1 MSAFDHLLPPA
12 VVLVSTLAAVI
23 IFVAGE
29 ARQRLRVVVNLAAAL
44 LKLALVVWIGLGVL
58 DGHRYEF
65 SFELVPGLELMLH
78 ADALSILFA
87 SLSAVLWLVTTV
99 YAIAYLEHSANRA
112 RFFGFFSLCVSAT
125 MGIAMA
131 GNLLTLFIFY
141 ELLTLTTWPLV
152 VHHGTPEA
160 LAAGRSYLRYTLT
173 GGVVLLTAMVWLYG
187 LAGNVAQ
194 SGIFTPGG
202 FLAPL
207 AEENRAAL
215 AVIFALL
222 IGGFGVKAAIVPLHG
237 WLPKAMVAP
246 APVSALLHA
255 VAVVKAGAFGI
266 IRVVEDVYGHELVAG
281 LGLRMPLIAAAC
293 WTIVIGSLFALSE
306 HNLKRRLAYSTVSQ
320 VSYIVLGVAVGGLLA
335 TSGGMVHL
343 VHQGL
348 MKVTLF
354 FCAGIWGLLLGLE
367 RIEELDGLGPRMP
380 WTAGAFTIAALGMI
394 GVPPIVGFITKWY
407 LGAGAIAAGVPWVLA
422 VLIAS
427 ALLNAAYFLPLI
439 RRLWLPVDEAGSGS
453 LADRPIGI
461 GRLPRLALVASAA
474 ATAVLT
480 VLLGVLAAH
489 PLSPLNFVLGI
500 AAEYV
505 P

>member
-1 MSAFDHLLPPA
+1 MAPWLAQALPPA
-12 VVLVSTLAAVI
+12 VVLVSTLAALV

-29 ARQRLRVVVNLAAAL
+29 AHQRLRIWVNLIAATIKL
-44 LKLALVVWIGLGVL
+44 LLVVWIGLAVL
-58 DGHRYEF
+58 AGNTFMFR
-65 SFELVPGLELMLH
+65 FELLPGLELILH

-99 YAIAYLEHSANRA
+99 YAIAYLERSPNRA

-131 GNLLTLFIFY
+131 GNLMTLFIFY

-152 VHHGTPEA
+152 VHNGTPEA

-173 GGVVLLTAMVWLYG
+173 GGVVLLVAMAWLYG
-187 LAGNVAQ
+187 LAGNVE
-194 SGIFTPGG
+194 FTPGG

-207 AEENRAAL
+207 VAEHRIAL
-215 AVIFALL
+215 SVIFAMLVA
-222 IGGFGVKAAIVPLHG
+222 GFGIKAALIPLHG

-266 IRVVEDVYGHELVAG
+266 IRTVEDVYGLELVAE
-281 LGLRMPLIAAAC
+281 LGMRIPLIAVAA
-293 WTIVIGSLFALSE
+293 WTIIIGSLLALRE
-306 HNLKRRLAYSTVSQ
+306 HELKRRLAYSTVSQ
-320 VSYIVLGVAVGGLLA
+320 VSYIVLGIAVGGLLA

-354 FCAGIWGLLLGLE
+354 FCAGIYGLLLGVS
-367 RIEELDGLGPRMP
+367 RIDQLDGLGRRMP
-380 WTAGAFTIAALGMI
+380 WVSTAFTIAALGMI
-394 GVPPIVGFITKWY
+394 GVPPVVGFVSKWY
-407 LGAGAIAAGVPWVLA
+407 LASGALAADVPWVVG

-439 RRLWLPVDEAGSGS
+439 RRLWLTEGGA
-453 LADRPIGI
+453 LAEMPIEI
-461 GRLPRLALVASAA
+461 GALSRLALVASAV
-474 ATAVLT
+474 ATAALT
-480 VLLGVLAAH
+480 VVLGMLAAH
-489 PLSPLNFVLGI
+489 PLSPLSWVLEI
-500 AAEYV
+500 ASGYA
-505 P
+505 PW